1 MSRMHLC
8 IWKQSS
14 ACSLCKES
22 LSDHA
27 DLQHISCSNTSP
39 RDLVLTHSML
49 ESWGGWNKM
58 MPGAQS
64 EREVEPLGSAGG
76 SWNSRTGWS
85 VTHSKRP
92 NQLQVS
98 GSCKGWQ
105 KASPCLKPALLL
117 VPWGLQQR
125 FQMNKEISGKETHTS
140 FFLFTTDILLSS
152 AWNHLP
158 HTTTNIEAGEQFFYH
173 PHEIRRR

>member
-140 FFLFTTDILLSS
+140 FFFYLPQIFCSALRETTCPTQPQILKQESNFS
-152 AWNHLP
+152 
-158 HTTTNIEAGEQFFYH
+158 TTH
-173 PHEIRRR
+173 MR